1 MLAQLI
7 ETTSKTLHLSPLA
20 TQIGIICL
28 ATQLLLTILFDKRS
42 NLLPHGPYSTLPG
55 FTAHQAVASPFMVL
69 LSYYGWKEWEY
80 DYTQYNSSSSND
92 KLFASSNPNDFLL
105 AYGTGAILLWDIPV
119 GIFVPSMRD
128 TIMFAHHI
136 GMFAVAA
143 VMSGMFSKGHM
154 VGYYYVPFYFGVIET
169 SSVFLVMVD
178 HFHPKRK
185 EWFDWLNCEK
195 NKERGLV
202 KVIQQM
208 NEICRVCFAL
218 SFIVLRG
225 IYFPYTSFVHCIPD
239 IWKAYEDRPDE
250 VPMWTG
256 YFLIGAL
263 VLFSC
268 LQSYWGLLVARQI
281 KKALLSDNTKK
292 KQK

>member
-1 MLAQLI
+1 MLAQI
-7 ETTSKTLHLSPLA
+7 IDATSKTLNLSSLA
-20 TQIGIICL
+20 TQIGLFCL
-28 ATQLLLTILFDKRS
+28 VTQLFLTFVFDKRT
-42 NLLPHGPYSTLPG
+42 NLLPYGPYSTLPG
-55 FTAHQAVASPFMVL
+55 FTAHQAVATPFMVL

-80 DYTQYNSSSSND
+80 DYSQYNATSSHE

-128 TIMFAHHI
+128 GIMFAHHI

-143 VMSGMFSKGHM
+143 VMSGMCSQGQM

-169 SSVFLVMVD
+169 SSVFLVFVD
-178 HFHPKRK
+178 QFHPKRK
-185 EWFDWLNCEK
+185 EWSDWLNCEENK
-195 NKERGLV
+195 NRGLV
-202 KVIQQM
+202 KFIHQI
-208 NEICRVCFAL
+208 NEICRVFFAL
-218 SFIVLRG
+218 SFIILRG
-225 IYFPYTSFVHCIPD
+225 IYFPYTSFFHCIPD
-239 IWKAYEDRPDE
+239 IWKAYDNRPGE

-281 KKALLSDNTKK
+281 KKALLGDDKNKK
-292 KQK
+292 K